1 MNQAR
6 LSSRLWL
13 ALTVMCIGIFAISG
27 WGAYQAR
34 QSMLDGSRAEMK
46 NIVSVAYGVVDH
58 YQSLAS
64 AGKMP
69 LEQAQRNALDDLRVM
84 HYDGSG
90 GYLIVIDP
98 HAKVLMHGVRP
109 DLDGKDMSGFT
120 DPQGRHV
127 FSDSVDL
134 AHRSG
139 EGYKDLLFLKP
150 VTNVMAPKIN
160 YVKLYQPWDW
170 TIVTGVFT
178 DDIDRVFYGLLIQY
192 ALAAGLLCVVI
203 SALMML
209 IARNIHALLGGEP
222 SYAADVVTRIADG
235 ELNLVVA
242 TRPGDS
248 VSMLAA
254 LQRMQ
259 QKLVH
264 AIGQIRDG
272 AGEITQ
278 AAREIAAGN
287 SDLSSRTEQQAASI
301 SETASSMEQLTAT
314 VQQNADNARQASQL
328 ARNASETAE
337 RGGSVV
343 GEVVETMQDISVS
356 SNKIVEIISVI
367 EGIAFQTNILALNA
381 AVEAARAGEEG
392 RGFAVVAGEVR
403 TLAQR
408 SASAAKEIKG
418 LIEESAGRIETG
430 AQLVTR
436 AGTTIA
442 DVVVAVRRVNDIM
455 GEISAASEEQS
466 SGIGQVNQAVANMD
480 ETTQRNAAL
489 VEEASASAAV
499 LTAQTAKL
507 EEAIAVFKLDGQ
519 AAVAAPTRAAQ
530 ATRPA
535 GVAAAVQRGMGHKP
549 PVLGKARAS
558 AASTAAA
565 ARTVTA
571 VSAAHRSGSQVQPQP
586 AEAAARPA
594 AAPKAAPIAPLTVS
608 PKLAVKA
615 GSDDDWETF

>member
-34 QSMLDGSRAEMK
+34 QSMLDGSRAELK
-46 NIVSVAYGVVDH
+46 NIVAVAYGVVEH

-69 LEQAQRNALDDLRVM
+69 LDQAQRNALDDLRVM

-178 DDIDRVFYGLLIQY
+178 DDIDHVFYGLLIQY

-203 SALMML
+203 SALMIL
-209 IARNIHALLGGEP
+209 IARNIQALLGGEP

-242 TRPGDS
+242 TRPGDT

-259 QKLVH
+259 QKLVQT
-264 AIGQIRDG
+264 IGQIRDG

-278 AAREIAAGN
+278 AVREIAAGN

-343 GEVVETMQDISVS
+343 G
-356 SNKIVEIISVI
+356 
-367 EGIAFQTNILALNA
+367 
-381 AVEAARAGEEG
+381 
-392 RGFAVVAGEVR
+392 
-403 TLAQR
+403 
-408 SASAAKEIKG
+408 ASAAKEIKG

-499 LTAQTAKL
+499 LTVQTAKL

-519 AAVAAPTRAAQ
+519 AVVAAPTRAAQ

-535 GVAAAVQRGMGHKP
+535 GTAAAVRRGMGHKP
-549 PVLGKARAS
+549 PVLGKARTG

-565 ARTVTA
+565 GGA
-571 VSAAHRSGSQVQPQP
+571 VSAAARRSGSETQPP
-586 AEAAARPA
+586 RAAEAVARPV
-594 AAPKAAPIAPLTVS
+594 AAPKGASIGPLAVS
-608 PKLAVKA
+608 PKLAAKA